1 MPLPTIFDPSGVSDV
16 KLLKYGKVYLL
27 TMGDGS
33 ELVIKAES
41 QQFQITD
48 RIAERKKMD
57 FGFQIAQ
64 KVASAGNARV
74 MDQVEVKR
82 LARLQ
87 AAFPDPAFGWD
98 VSLDPRYNAQTSWL
112 LMEAASGLKNLEDVM
127 GKGEGK
133 QFLSLLMLFGLH
145 QKDNLVALG
154 KILAMDCFLGNSD
167 RFIVDDS
174 TAQDPIK
181 NLGNVFFQK
190 QSDKSFKVVGIDPM
204 DPNSGWAK
212 LDQDILTVT
221 QAVSRQG
228 GRQVTEEMK
237 QWPGLI
243 LRSDKRMR
251 DLAKRCLR
259 AVNDHLM
266 EFAKL
271 SDKEKKTWT
280 VRGKH
285 FDLVEKGIKKG
296 RDEIKLIAR
305 ARVAPK
311 GGRAGAPSGLMS
323 RMQTLGWT

>member
-27 TMGDGS
+27 TMGDES
-33 ELVIKAES
+33 QLVIKAES
-41 QQFQITD
+41 QNFVIDD

-57 FGFQIAQ
+57 FGFQVAS

-82 LARLQ
+82 LAQLK
-87 AAFPDPAFGWD
+87 AAFPDPGLGWD
-98 VSLDPRYNAQTSWL
+98 VSLDPRYNNQTSWL
-112 LMEAASGLKNLEDVM
+112 LMEAVSGLSNLEDVM

-133 QFLSLLMLFGLH
+133 QWLSARMLMALH
-145 QKDNLVALG
+145 EKTNLIALG

-167 RFIVDDS
+167 RFVVDDS
-174 TAQDPIK
+174 KANDPIK

-190 QSDKSFKVVGIDPM
+190 QSNKSFKVVGIDPM

-212 LDQDILTVT
+212 VDQDILTVT
-221 QAVSRQG
+221 QQVSAKAG
-228 GRQVTEEMK
+228 ITDEAK
-237 QWPGLI
+237 NWPGLI

-251 DLAKRCLR
+251 ELGKRCVR

-266 EFAKL
+266 DYAKL
-271 SDKEKKTWT
+271 DDKTKKTWN

-285 FDLVEKGIKKG
+285 FDLVEKGIKNG

-305 ARVAPK
+305 ARMAPK
-311 GGRAGAPSGLMS
+311 GGRAAAPSGLLS
-323 RMQTLGWT
+323 RMRALGWA